1 MITTADRVPMKAELV
16 ANGYAW
22 NYLDTW
28 QPKITLYR
36 HAPGLTVTGELAFP
50 VGTPL
55 PQLPGEPSYVLKM
68 ARNGMLPYPP
78 TGTCECRWC
87 VERTG
92 GVDVIKATK
101 DIAAGI
107 ESDNPDMK
115 LSTVTCQ
122 ECGYEAKALTELGAI
137 SKLRIHTKAHEVTST
152 V

>member
-55 PQLPGEPSYVLKM
+55 PQLPGEPGYVLKM

-78 TGTCECRWC
+78 TENCECRWC
-87 VERTG
+87 LGRRGSTPEVAVAESPTSVEEI
-92 GVDVIKATK
+92 VIKC
-101 DIAAGI
+101 DQC
-107 ESDNPDMK
+107 EF
-115 LSTVTCQ
+115 
-122 ECGYEAKALTELGAI
+122 EAKGVTTPGAMSRLRVH
-137 SKLRIHTKAHEVTST
+137 SKTH
-152 V
+152 